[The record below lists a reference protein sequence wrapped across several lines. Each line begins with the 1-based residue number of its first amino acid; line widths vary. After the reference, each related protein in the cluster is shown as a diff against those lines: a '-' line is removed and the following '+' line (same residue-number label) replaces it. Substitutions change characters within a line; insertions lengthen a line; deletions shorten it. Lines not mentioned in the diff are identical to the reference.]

1 MKFVCDTAVLS
12 TACQNVQRAVS
23 AKTTIPAVEGI
34 LIKAA
39 DGKLMLTGYDLEFGI
54 NTAIEARIEE
64 AGGIVLNAKLLCDI
78 LRKLPGDTVR
88 IECDERLLARITSG
102 DADYSLVG
110 ISKDDYPELP
120 SVMGGQ
126 PIEINMG
133 ILKEMVRQTIFSVA
147 TNESKAVHTGIK
159 FEIEGKELKLIA
171 VDGFR
176 LAIRRE
182 IIEYDGE
189 DVSFIV
195 PAKALSE
202 AVKLIS
208 DEEAAMK
215 IGLGKKHMVFEVDDY
230 VVVTRLLEGDFLNY
244 KAAIPSSSATT
255 VRINTKDFIS
265 SIERAS
271 LIITDKLKSP
281 VRCKFDNNTVSVSS
295 TTVVGTA
302 SDRVA
307 AAIAGDSV
315 EIGFNNRYLIE
326 ALNASDTDEVIVK
339 LNGAVS
345 PILILPVEGES
356 FLFLVL
362 PVRLKAE

>member
-244 KAAIPSSSATT
+244 KAAIPSSS
-255 VRINTKDFIS
+255 
-265 SIERAS
+265 
-271 LIITDKLKSP
+271 
-281 VRCKFDNNTVSVSS
+281 